1 MISVS
6 GLGKSFGE
14 RTLFAGASF
23 RLNPGERY
31 GLVGANGSGKTTLLN
46 VLAGDIQPSEGSV
59 SIPRRTRLGVL
70 RQDRFVYEDEA
81 ILQVALMGNE
91 ELWEAMSE
99 RDAVLARA
107 ADHFDAARF
116 SELEEVFERHD
127 GYTAESRAATILEG
141 LGLPAKIHRDPLSTL
156 SGGFRLRVLLAQ
168 VLAGTPDALLLDEP
182 TNHLDILS
190 IRWLEKFLRG
200 FRGPLVVISHDHRFL
215 DNVATH
221 ILDIDYETVLG
232 YPGDYTRFLAAKAAE
247 RERREK
253 EIALREREIA
263 HHRKFVDRFRAKA
276 SKARQAQSR
285 VRMIE
290 KKAEGLEELPKSS
303 RRYPAFRFEQRRP
316 SGKEVLKAEGV
327 TKSFGDNRVL
337 DGVGLRVARGDR
349 LAIVGPNGIG
359 KSTLLKVV
367 TGRLEADSGE
377 VEWGY
382 ETHPGYFAQDPKDHL
397 GLAGGGGGTAA
408 SMAGPALGG
417 APVSAAGAGARGAA
431 ARRSPVAWISDY
443 CPGKGTGYARGR
455 LGMVLLGGDDAEKPL
470 GALSGGETARLV
482 LCSLMIRMPNVL
494 VLDEP
499 TNHLDLESIEALVK
513 GLKGF
518 AGTLI
523 FVSHDRWFVDR
534 LANRIVEITPQGVRD
549 YRGTYGEYVRHCG
562 DDHLD
567 VEEVVARERGGAG
580 ARRGKGGEGGDG
592 RRRGGGGAAGGGEGP
607 RRRPGRNRWWRRQ
620 LEARVEEVAA
630 RIEAAE
636 GRVGEIDAVFA
647 RASFYEGA
655 GREEVAALEAERREL
670 VAGIE
675 RLMGE
680 WEGLEG
686 ELARG

>member
-1 MISVS
+1 MISVT

-46 VLAGDIQPSEGSV
+46 ILAGDLHASEGSV
-59 SIPRRTRLGVL
+59 SVPRRTRLGVL
-70 RQDRFVYEDEA
+70 RQDRFLYEDEE

-91 ELWEAMSE
+91 ELWDAMAE
-99 RDAVLARA
+99 RDALLARA
-107 ADHFDAARF
+107 DHHFDADRF
-116 SELEEVFERHD
+116 SELEEIVERHD
-127 GYTAESRAATILEG
+127 GYTAESRAAAILEG
-141 LGLPAKIHRDPLSTL
+141 LGLPDKVHRQPLSTL

-168 VLAGTPDALLLDEP
+168 VLASAPDALLLDEP

-200 FRGPLVVISHDHRFL
+200 FRGPVVVISHDHRFL

-221 ILDIDYETVLG
+221 ILDIDYETVTG
-232 YPGDYTRFLAAKAAE
+232 YPGDYTGFLAAKAAE

-253 EIALREREIA
+253 QIALREREIV
-263 HHRKFVDRFRAKA
+263 HHQKFVDRFRAKA

-290 KKAEGLEELPKSS
+290 KKAEELVELPKSS
-303 RRYPAFRFEQRRP
+303 RRYPKFRFEQRRP
-316 SGKEVLKAEGV
+316 SGKRVVKVAGV
-327 TKSFGDNRVL
+327 TKSFGENRVL
-337 DGVGLRVARGDR
+337 DGVDLEVARGDR

-359 KSTLLKVV
+359 KSTLLKVM
-367 TGRLEADSGE
+367 TGRLEADAGA

-382 ETHPGYFAQDPKDHL
+382 ETYPGFFAQDPKDHL
-397 GLAGGGGGTAA
+397 GADRQTAA
-408 SMAGPALGG
+408 EWIGG
-417 APVSAAGAGARGAA
+417 YCEGKGMGFARGQ
-431 ARRSPVAWISDY
+431 
-443 CPGKGTGYARGR
+443 
-455 LGMVLLGGDDAEKPL
+455 LGMVLLGGEDADKRL

-482 LCSLMIRMPNVL
+482 LCSLMIRLPNVL

-518 AGTLI
+518 AGTLV
-523 FVSHDRWFVDR
+523 FVSHDRWFVER
-534 LANRIVEITPQGVRD
+534 LANRIVEITAEGVRD
-549 YRGTYGEYVRHCG
+549 YRGTYEEYVRFCG

-567 VEEVVARERGGAG
+567 VERVVKGGGGDVGEGNGARERG
-580 ARRGKGGEGGDG
+580 RR
-592 RRRGGGGAAGGGEGP
+592 GP
-607 RRRPGRNRWWRRQ
+607 RRRGSGRNAWQRRQ
-620 LEARVEEVAA
+620 MEERADEVAG

-647 RASFYEGA
+647 RAAFYEEA
-655 GREEVAALEAERREL
+655 GRDEVAALQVERREL
-670 VAGIE
+670 VAEIE

-680 WEGLEG
+680 WEGLVG
-686 ELARG
+686 

>member
-23 RLNPGERY
+23 RLNPGECH

-46 VLAGDIQPSEGSV
+46 ILAGDVQPSEGSV

-70 RQDRFVYEDEA
+70 RQDRFIYEDEA

-91 ELWEAMSE
+91 ELWEAMAE
-99 RDAVLARA
+99 RDALLARA

-116 SELEEVFERHD
+116 SELEEVVERHD
-127 GYTAESRAATILEG
+127 GYTAESRAAAILEG
-141 LGLPAKIHRDPLSTL
+141 LGLPAKIHHDPLSTL

-168 VLAGTPDALLLDEP
+168 VLASTPDALLLDEP

-232 YPGDYTRFLAAKAAE
+232 YPGDYTRFHAAKAAE

-253 EIALREREIA
+253 EIALRQRDIA
-263 HHRKFVDRFRAKA
+263 HHQKFVDRFRAKA

-290 KKAEGLEELPKSS
+290 KKADGLAELPKSS

-316 SGKEVLKAEGV
+316 GGKEVLKVAGV

-337 DGVGLRVARGDR
+337 DGVDLRVARGDR

-359 KSTLLKVV
+359 KSTLLKVM
-367 TGRLEADSGE
+367 TGGLDADTGA

-382 ETHPGYFAQDPKDHL
+382 DTHPGYFAQDPKDHL
-397 GLAGGGGGTAA
+397 GLGGGDGGGGD
-408 SMAGPALGG
+408 
-417 APVSAAGAGARGAA
+417 
-431 ARRSPVAWISDY
+431 ARRTAEAWISDY
-443 CPGKGTGYARGR
+443 CAGRGTGYARGR
-455 LGMVLLGGDDAEKPL
+455 LGLVRRGGDDAEKPL

-482 LCSLMIRMPNVL
+482 FCSLMIRMPNVL

-518 AGTLI
+518 AGTLV

-534 LANRIVEITPQGVRD
+534 LANRIVEIGAEGVRD
-549 YRGTYGEYVRHCG
+549 YRGTYEEYVRYCG

-567 VEEVVARERGGAG
+567 VETVVARGRGDDA
-580 ARRGKGGEGGDG
+580 
-592 RRRGGGGAAGGGEGP
+592 RRRGGERGDGGGGRERP
-607 RRRPGRNRWWRRQ
+607 QRRSPGRSAWKRRQ

-630 RIEAAE
+630 RVEAAE

-647 RASFYEGA
+647 RASF
-655 GREEVAALEAERREL
+655 
-670 VAGIE
+670 
-675 RLMGE
+675 
-680 WEGLEG
+680 
-686 ELARG
+686 

>member
-46 VLAGDIQPSEGSV
+46 ILTGDIQPSEGSV

-81 ILQVALMGNE
+81 VLQVALMGNE
-91 ELWEAMSE
+91 ELWDAMAE
-99 RDAVLARA
+99 RDAILARA
-107 ADHFDAARF
+107 ADHFDAERF
-116 SELEEVFERHD
+116 SELEEVVERHD
-127 GYTAESRAATILEG
+127 GYTAESRAAAILEG
-141 LGLPAKIHRDPLSTL
+141 LGLPAGIHHDPLSTL

-168 VLAGTPDALLLDEP
+168 VLASTPDALLLDEP

-200 FRGPLVVISHDHRFL
+200 FRGPVVVISHDHRFL
-215 DNVATH
+215 DNVATR

-232 YPGDYTRFLAAKAAE
+232 YAGDYTRFLAAKAAE

-253 EIALREREIA
+253 QIALREREIA

-290 KKAEGLEELPKSS
+290 KKAEGLEELPRSS
-303 RRYPAFRFEQRRP
+303 RRYPSFRFEQQRP
-316 SGKEVLKAEGV
+316 SGKEVLKAVGV

-337 DGVGLRVARGDR
+337 DGVGLRVDRGDR

-367 TGRLEADSGE
+367 TGRLDADAGA

-397 GLAGGGGGTAA
+397 GLAGGGSRGTASAVGGTPAPP
-408 SMAGPALGG
+408 AGT
-417 APVSAAGAGARGAA
+417 GARGAA
-431 ARRSPVAWISDY
+431 ARRNPVAWIGDY
-443 CPGKGTGYARGR
+443 CPGKGIGYARSR

-499 TNHLDLESIEALVK
+499 TNHLDLESIEALAK

-534 LANRIVEITPQGVRD
+534 LANRIVEITADGVRD
-549 YRGTYGEYVRHCG
+549 YRGTYEEYVRYCG

-567 VEEVVARERGGAG
+567 VETVVARGRGGAADG
-580 ARRGKGGEGGDG
+580 GK
-592 RRRGGGGAAGGGEGP
+592 GP
-607 RRRPGRNRWWRRQ
+607 RRRSGRNAWKRRQ
-620 LEARVEEVAA
+620 LEERVEEVGA

-636 GRVGEIDAVFA
+636 GRVGEIDAMFA
-647 RASFYEGA
+647 RASFYESA

-670 VAGIE
+670 VAEIE
-675 RLMGE
+675 RLMGV

-686 ELARG
+686 EMAARR

>member
-1 MISVS
+1 MISVT

-46 VLAGDIQPSEGSV
+46 ILAGDLHASEGSV

-70 RQDRFVYEDEA
+70 RQDRFLYEDEE

-91 ELWEAMSE
+91 ELWDAMAE
-99 RDAVLARA
+99 RDALLARA
-107 ADHFDAARF
+107 ADHFDAERF

-127 GYTAESRAATILEG
+127 GYTAESRAAAVLEG
-141 LGLPAKIHRDPLSTL
+141 LGLPAKVHRDPLSTL

-168 VLAGTPDALLLDEP
+168 VLASAPDALLLDEP

-190 IRWLEKFLRG
+190 IRWLEKFMRG
-200 FRGPLVVISHDHRFL
+200 FRGPVAVISHDHRFL

-221 ILDIDYETVLG
+221 ILDIDYERVIG
-232 YPGDYTRFLAAKAAE
+232 YPGNYTGFLAAKASE

-253 EIALREREIA
+253 EIAFRERDIA
-263 HHRKFVDRFRAKA
+263 HHQKFVDRFRAKA

-290 KKAEGLEELPKSS
+290 KKAEELVELPQSS
-303 RRYPAFRFEQRRP
+303 RRHPTFRFEQRRP
-316 SGKEVLKAEGV
+316 SGKEVVKVAGV

-337 DGVGLRVARGDR
+337 EGVDLRVARSDR

-359 KSTLLKVV
+359 KSTLLKVM
-367 TGRLEADSGE
+367 TGRLDADAGA

-382 ETHPGYFAQDPKDHL
+382 ETHPGYFAQDPKDHV
-397 GLAGGGGGTAA
+397 GLAGAEGG
-408 SMAGPALGG
+408 
-417 APVSAAGAGARGAA
+417 GAA
-431 ARRSPVAWISDY
+431 ARQTAAAWIGGY
-443 CPGKGTGYARGR
+443 CQGKGTGFARGR
-455 LGMVLLGGDDAEKPL
+455 LGLVLLGGEDADKRL

-482 LCSLMIRMPNVL
+482 LCSLMIRVPNVL

-513 GLKGF
+513 GLRGF

-523 FVSHDRWFVDR
+523 FVSHDRWFVER
-534 LANRIVEITPQGVRD
+534 LANRIVEITAEGVRD
-549 YRGTYGEYVRHCG
+549 YRGTYEEYVKYCG

-567 VEEVVARERGGAG
+567 VEAVVAGGRGGDGDRGASERRGGGVRETGGRGGLRTRTRRGGAG
-580 ARRGKGGEGGDG
+580 DRGSGSSGRPARTRWPGGSR
-592 RRRGGGGAAGGGEGP
+592 RRRGGWGRSTPCWGGRRFMRMPAGTRCWRLGGERG
-607 RRRPGRNRWWRRQ
+607 
-620 LEARVEEVAA
+620 
-630 RIEAAE
+630 
-636 GRVGEIDAVFA
+636 
-647 RASFYEGA
+647 
-655 GREEVAALEAERREL
+655 EL
-670 VAGIE
+670 VAEIE
-675 RLMGE
+675 RLMGV
-680 WEGLEG
+680 WEGLG
-686 ELARG
+686 G

>member
-1 MISVS
+1 MISVT

-46 VLAGDIQPSEGSV
+46 ILAGDLHASEGSV

-70 RQDRFVYEDEA
+70 RQDRFLYEDEE

-91 ELWEAMSE
+91 ELWDAMAE
-99 RDAVLARA
+99 RDALLARA
-107 ADHFDAARF
+107 ADHFDAERF

-127 GYTAESRAATILEG
+127 GYTAESRAAAVLEG
-141 LGLPAKIHRDPLSTL
+141 LGLPAKVHRDPLSTL

-168 VLAGTPDALLLDEP
+168 VLASAPDALLLDEP

-190 IRWLEKFLRG
+190 IRWLEKFMRG
-200 FRGPLVVISHDHRFL
+200 FRGPVAVISHDHRFL

-221 ILDIDYETVLG
+221 ILDIDYERVIG
-232 YPGDYTRFLAAKAAE
+232 YPGNYTGFLAAKASE

-253 EIALREREIA
+253 EIAFRERDIA
-263 HHRKFVDRFRAKA
+263 HHQKFVDRFRAKA

-290 KKAEGLEELPKSS
+290 KKAEELVELPQSS
-303 RRYPAFRFEQRRP
+303 RRHPTFRFEQRRP
-316 SGKEVLKAEGV
+316 SGKEVVKVAGV

-337 DGVGLRVARGDR
+337 EGVDLRVARGDR

-367 TGRLEADSGE
+367 TGRLDADAGA

-397 GLAGGGGGTAA
+397 GMAGAEGGGATARQTAA
-408 SMAGPALGG
+408 
-417 APVSAAGAGARGAA
+417 
-431 ARRSPVAWISDY
+431 AWIGGY
-443 CPGKGTGYARGR
+443 CQGKGTGFARGR
-455 LGMVLLGGDDAEKPL
+455 LGLVLLGGEDADKRL

-482 LCSLMIRMPNVL
+482 LCSLMIRVPNVL

-513 GLKGF
+513 GLRGF

-523 FVSHDRWFVDR
+523 FVSHDRWFVER
-534 LANRIVEITPQGVRD
+534 LANRIVEITAEGVRD
-549 YRGTYGEYVRHCG
+549 YRGTYEEYVKYCG

-567 VEEVVARERGGAG
+567 VEAVVAGGRG
-580 ARRGKGGEGGDG
+580 GGEGGTGG
-592 RRRGGGGAAGGGEGP
+592 RRRDGGERETGGCGGRGRKRP
-607 RRRPGRNRWWRRQ
+607 RRRGSGRSAWKRQ
-620 LEARVEEVAA
+620 QREARADEVAG
-630 RIEAAE
+630 RIAAAE
-636 GRVGEIDAVFA
+636 GRVGEIDAVLG
-647 RASFYEGA
+647 RASFYEDA
-655 GREEVAALEAERREL
+655 GRDEVRRLGGERGEL
-670 VAGIE
+670 VAEIE
-675 RLMGE
+675 RLMGV
-680 WEGLEG
+680 WEGLG
-686 ELARG
+686 GDDV

>member
-23 RLNPGERY
+23 RLNPGECH

-46 VLAGDIQPSEGSV
+46 ILAGDVQPSEGSV

-70 RQDRFVYEDEA
+70 RQDRFIYEDEA

-91 ELWEAMSE
+91 ELWEAMAE
-99 RDAVLARA
+99 RDALLARA

-116 SELEEVFERHD
+116 SELEEVVERHD
-127 GYTAESRAATILEG
+127 GYTAESRAAAILEG
-141 LGLPAKIHRDPLSTL
+141 LGLPAKIHHDPLSTL

-168 VLAGTPDALLLDEP
+168 VLASTPDALLLDEP

-232 YPGDYTRFLAAKAAE
+232 YPGDYTRFHAAKAAE

-253 EIALREREIA
+253 EIALRQRDIA
-263 HHRKFVDRFRAKA
+263 HHQKFVDRFRAKA

-290 KKAEGLEELPKSS
+290 KKADGLAELPKSS

-316 SGKEVLKAEGV
+316 SGKEVLKVAGV

-337 DGVGLRVARGDR
+337 DGVDLRVARGDR

-359 KSTLLKVV
+359 KSTLLKVM
-367 TGRLEADSGE
+367 TGGLDADTGA

-397 GLAGGGGGTAA
+397 GLGGGDGGGGD
-408 SMAGPALGG
+408 
-417 APVSAAGAGARGAA
+417 
-431 ARRSPVAWISDY
+431 ARRTAEAWISDY
-443 CPGKGTGYARGR
+443 CAGRGTGYARGR
-455 LGMVLLGGDDAEKPL
+455 LGLVLLGGDDAEKPL

-482 LCSLMIRMPNVL
+482 FCSLMIRMPNVL

-518 AGTLI
+518 AGTLV

-534 LANRIVEITPQGVRD
+534 LANRIVEIGAEGVRD
-549 YRGTYGEYVRHCG
+549 YRGTYEEYVRYCG

-567 VEEVVARERGGAG
+567 VETVVARGRGDDA
-580 ARRGKGGEGGDG
+580 
-592 RRRGGGGAAGGGEGP
+592 RRRGGERGDGGGGRERP
-607 RRRPGRNRWWRRQ
+607 QRRSPGRSAWKRRQ

-630 RIEAAE
+630 RVEAAE

-647 RASFYEGA
+647 RASFYEDA
-655 GREEVAALEAERREL
+655 SREEVAGLEAERRDL
-670 VAGIE
+670 VAEIE
-675 RLMGE
+675 RLMGV

-686 ELARG
+686 

>member
-1 MISVS
+1 MISVT
-6 GLGKSFGE
+6 GLAKSFGE
-14 RTLFAGASF
+14 RTLFTGASF

-46 VLAGDIQPSEGSV
+46 ILADDAHASEGSV

-70 RQDRFVYEDEA
+70 RQDRFVYENEE

-91 ELWEAMSE
+91 ELWDAMAE
-99 RDAVLARA
+99 RDALLARA
-107 ADHFDAARF
+107 DDHFDAGRF

-127 GYTAESRAATILEG
+127 GYTAESRAAAILEG
-141 LGLPAKIHRDPLSTL
+141 LGLPDKVHRQPLSTL

-168 VLAGTPDALLLDEP
+168 VLASAPDALLLDEP

-200 FRGPLVVISHDHRFL
+200 FRGPVVVISHDHRFL

-221 ILDIDYETVLG
+221 ILDIDYETVTG
-232 YPGDYTRFLAAKAAE
+232 YPGDYTGFLAAKAAE

-253 EIALREREIA
+253 EIAFREREIA
-263 HHRKFVDRFRAKA
+263 HHQKFVDRFRAKA

-290 KKAEGLEELPKSS
+290 KKAEGLVELPKSS
-303 RRYPAFRFEQRRP
+303 RRYPRFRFEQRRP
-316 SGKEVLKAEGV
+316 SGKEVVKIEGV

-337 DGVGLRVARGDR
+337 DGVDLKVARGDR

-359 KSTLLKVV
+359 KSTLLKVM
-367 TGRLEADSGE
+367 TGRLDADEGA
-377 VEWGY
+377 VQWGY
-382 ETHPGYFAQDPKDHL
+382 ETYPGFFAQDPKDHL
-397 GLAGGGGGTAA
+397 GVVG
-408 SMAGPALGG
+408 
-417 APVSAAGAGARGAA
+417 AGAGG
-431 ARRSPVAWISDY
+431 SGMDGPVARQTAAEWIGGY
-443 CPGKGTGYARGR
+443 CEGKGMGFARAQ
-455 LGMVLLGGDDAEKPL
+455 LGLVLLGGEDADKRL

-523 FVSHDRWFVDR
+523 FVSHDRWFVER
-534 LANRIVEITPQGVRD
+534 LANRIVEITPEGVRD
-549 YRGTYGEYVRHCG
+549 YRGTYGEYVRYCG

-567 VEEVVARERGGAG
+567 VEKVV
-580 ARRGKGGEGGDG
+580 
-592 RRRGGGGAAGGGEGP
+592 GGGG
-607 RRRPGRNRWWRRQ
+607 GR
-620 LEARVEEVAA
+620 
-630 RIEAAE
+630 
-636 GRVGEIDAVFA
+636 GREGEIDAVFA
-647 RASFYEGA
+647 DPASYQGA
-655 GREEVAALEAERREL
+655 GRDELVALEAERREL
-670 VAGIE
+670 EAEIE
-675 RLMGE
+675 RLMAE
-680 WEGLEG
+680 WEALVAEMEG
-686 ELARG
+686 

>member
-1 MISVS
+1 MISVT

-46 VLAGDIQPSEGSV
+46 ILAGDLHASEGSV

-70 RQDRFVYEDEA
+70 RQDRFLYEDEE

-91 ELWEAMSE
+91 ELWDAMAE
-99 RDAVLARA
+99 RDALLARA
-107 ADHFDAARF
+107 ADHFDGERF

-127 GYTAESRAATILEG
+127 GYTAESRAAAVLEG
-141 LGLPAKIHRDPLSTL
+141 LGLPAKVHRDPLSTL

-168 VLAGTPDALLLDEP
+168 VLASAPDALLLDEP

-190 IRWLEKFLRG
+190 IRWLEKFMRG
-200 FRGPLVVISHDHRFL
+200 FRGPVAVISHDHRFL

-221 ILDIDYETVLG
+221 ILDIDYERVIG
-232 YPGDYTRFLAAKAAE
+232 YPGNYTGFLAAKASE

-253 EIALREREIA
+253 EIAFRERDIA
-263 HHRKFVDRFRAKA
+263 HHQKFVDRFRAKA

-290 KKAEGLEELPKSS
+290 KKAEELVELPQSS
-303 RRYPAFRFEQRRP
+303 RRHPTFRFEQRRP
-316 SGKEVLKAEGV
+316 SGKEVVKVAGV

-337 DGVGLRVARGDR
+337 EGVDLRVARGDR

-359 KSTLLKVV
+359 KSTLLKVM
-367 TGRLEADSGE
+367 TGRLDADAGA

-397 GLAGGGGGTAA
+397 GLAGAEGG
-408 SMAGPALGG
+408 
-417 APVSAAGAGARGAA
+417 GAA
-431 ARRSPVAWISDY
+431 ARQTAAAWIGGY
-443 CPGKGTGYARGR
+443 CQGKGTGFARGQ
-455 LGMVLLGGDDAEKPL
+455 LGLVLLGGEDADKRL

-482 LCSLMIRMPNVL
+482 LCSLIIRVPNVL

-513 GLKGF
+513 GLRGF

-523 FVSHDRWFVDR
+523 FVSHDRWFVER
-534 LANRIVEITPQGVRD
+534 LANRIVEITAEGVRD
-549 YRGTYGEYVRHCG
+549 YRGTYEEYVRYCG

-567 VEEVVARERGGAG
+567 VEAVVAGGRGGG
-580 ARRGKGGEGGDG
+580 GGGGGEGRGADG
-592 RRRGGGGAAGGGEGP
+592 RRGGGERGTGGRRRDGGERETGGRGGRGRERP
-607 RRRPGRNRWWRRQ
+607 QRRGSGRSAWKRRQ
-620 LEARVEEVAA
+620 LEARADEVAG
-630 RIEAAE
+630 RIAAVE

-647 RASFYEGA
+647 RASFYEDA
-655 GREEVAALEAERREL
+655 GRDEVVALEAERREL
-670 VAGIE
+670 VAEIE
-675 RLMGE
+675 RLMGV
-680 WEGLEG
+680 WEGLG
-686 ELARG
+686 GDDM

>member
-23 RLNPGERY
+23 RLNPGECH

-46 VLAGDIQPSEGSV
+46 ILAGDVQPSEGSV

-70 RQDRFVYEDEA
+70 RQDRFIYEDEA

-91 ELWEAMSE
+91 ELWEAMAE
-99 RDAVLARA
+99 RDALLARA

-116 SELEEVFERHD
+116 SELEEVVERHD
-127 GYTAESRAATILEG
+127 GYTAESRAAAILEG
-141 LGLPAKIHRDPLSTL
+141 LGLPAKIHHDPLSTL

-168 VLAGTPDALLLDEP
+168 VLASTPDALLLDEP

-232 YPGDYTRFLAAKAAE
+232 YPGDYTRFHAAKAAE

-253 EIALREREIA
+253 EIALRQRDIA
-263 HHRKFVDRFRAKA
+263 HHQKFVDRFRAKA

-290 KKAEGLEELPKSS
+290 KKADGLAELPKSS

-316 SGKEVLKAEGV
+316 SGKEVLKVAGV

-337 DGVGLRVARGDR
+337 DGVDLRVARGDR

-359 KSTLLKVV
+359 KSTLLKVM
-367 TGRLEADSGE
+367 TGGLDADTGA

-397 GLAGGGGGTAA
+397 GLGGGDGGGGD
-408 SMAGPALGG
+408 
-417 APVSAAGAGARGAA
+417 
-431 ARRSPVAWISDY
+431 ARRTAEAWISDY
-443 CPGKGTGYARGR
+443 CAGRGTGYARGR
-455 LGMVLLGGDDAEKPL
+455 LGLVLLGGDDAEKPL

-482 LCSLMIRMPNVL
+482 FCSLMIRMPNVL

-518 AGTLI
+518 AGTLV

-534 LANRIVEITPQGVRD
+534 LANRIVEIGAEGVRD
-549 YRGTYGEYVRHCG
+549 YRGTYEEYVRYCG

-567 VEEVVARERGGAG
+567 VETVVARGM
-580 ARRGKGGEGGDG
+580 GDDA
-592 RRRGGGGAAGGGEGP
+592 RRRGGERGDGGGGRERP
-607 RRRPGRNRWWRRQ
+607 QRRSPGRSAWKRRQ

-630 RIEAAE
+630 RVEAAE

-647 RASFYEGA
+647 RASFYEDA
-655 GREEVAALEAERREL
+655 SREEVAGLEAERRDL
-670 VAGIE
+670 VAEIE
-675 RLMGE
+675 RLMGV

-686 ELARG
+686 